1 MLWKVGDRCRG
12 ISKDD
17 GEYYNCT
24 ILSFESDNSGFKCA
38 KVLFEGNSTKASIVL
53 TDLRSIDDA
62 STYLYSKVQLDK
74 VLVPVK
80 DGITASGDALG
91 LVKTTSEAIVGEL
104 NSDASTVIKF
114 GVSILSTGSETTA
127 KVWKEG
133 FTFLN

>member
-1 MLWKVGDRCRG
+1 M
-12 ISKDD
+12 
-17 GEYYNCT
+17 
-24 ILSFESDNSGFKCA
+24 
-38 KVLFEGNSTKASIVL
+38 L

-62 STYLYSKVQLDK
+62 STYLYSKAQLDK

-133 FTFLN
+133 FNFLN